1 MYTGGMAL
9 AVLPVL
15 LCSRDSGDVRTCKME
30 ATIMG
35 GFYDD
40 NFGHWE
46 CMDDPDVQEF
56 YRQTQRESVEKI
68 CVDCGRKVKI
78 RPEYECCNSCAD
90 IRERGGF

>member
-46 CMDDPDVQEF
+46 CMDDPDQQEF
-56 YRQTQRESVEKI
+56 YERVQRQSVEKVCVI
-68 CVDCGRKVKI
+68 CERAVRILPQYDKCDA
-78 RPEYECCNSCAD
+78 CARRIEQGMD
-90 IRERGGF
+90 